1 MTRDA
6 RDRLEDILHAIEEID
21 RRLDEELPDDALHDA
36 LCFHLVV
43 IGEAVKHL
51 DPATSQQA
59 PEVPWQRIAG
69 LRDMIVHE
77 YFRIE
82 LARIRD
88 IVERDVPPL
97 RHAVE
102 ALLDGDGNGVRSS
115 SFHP

>member
-1 MTRDA
+1 VTRDP
-6 RDRLEDILHAIEEID
+6 RERLEDILHAIEEID
-21 RRLDEELPDDALHDA
+21 RRIEEDLPDDALHDA

-51 DPATSQQA
+51 DDEATRAA
-59 PEVPWQRIAG
+59 PEVPWRRITG
-69 LRDMIVHE
+69 LRDLIVHE

-97 RHAVE
+97 RIAIE
-102 ALLDGDGNGVRSS
+102 RLLA
-115 SFHP
+115 